1 MPSKFAQLFETV
13 GIPVIQ
19 KWLTVPAIYL
29 PNSVAQACTV
39 MLENGLEAVGSYGE
53 RMEYRPILTVVK
65 SLNAGIGDVFE
76 IDQTYWTLKQ
86 LISDDGYFQKY
97 AVMVDE

>member
-1 MPSKFAQLFETV
+1 MSSKFAQLFETV

-29 PNSVAQACTV
+29 PDSVAQACTV
-39 MLENGLEAVGSYGE
+39 ILEDGLEAVGNYGE
-53 RMEYRPILTVVK
+53 RMEYRPTITVIK

-76 IDQTYWTLKQ
+76 IESTYWTLKQ

-97 AVMVDE
+97 AVMSDE